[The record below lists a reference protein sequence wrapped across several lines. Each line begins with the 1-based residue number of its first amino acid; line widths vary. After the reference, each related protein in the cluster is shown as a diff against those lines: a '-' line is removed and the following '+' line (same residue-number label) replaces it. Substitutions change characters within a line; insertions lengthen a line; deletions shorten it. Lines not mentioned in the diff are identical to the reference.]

1 MFFFFYSMPVALP
14 PVPHCQTPLPA
25 LPHDPPILN
34 DISNV
39 VDYNQNLRVSRRQ
52 GGLGRTCAFSFPVTD
67 DLWLISRVT
76 SIDVVATK
84 NLNDIARGA
93 IYESAIIAARAG
105 GGMYSTTPMLI

>member
-34 DISNV
+34 DIPNV

-52 GGLGRTCAFSFPVTD
+52 GGPGRTCAAFSFRVTD
-67 DLWLISRVT
+67 DLWLISSVT

-84 NLNDIARGA
+84 NDIARGA

>member
-25 LPHDPPILN
+25 LTHDPPILN
-34 DISNV
+34 DVANA

-52 GGLGRTCAFSFPVTD
+52 GGPGRTYAFSFPVTD

-105 GGMYSTTPMLI
+105 SGMYSTTPMLI